1 VSIVTLVDV
10 FTNAVAEFARPDA
23 FLEKRGDK
31 WVPISTEEF
40 AREVAVVGEALVE
53 FGMKPGDRVAIMS
66 ENRYQWAVVDFA
78 TLTRGGV
85 VVPVY
90 PTLPANQM
98 ATILSDSGASF
109 LFTSTPEQTAKAFE
123 IGRQLQHVRVVVPF
137 EPVDVPSR
145 QVMSYTEFVD
155 AGARVFDARGISP
168 VEACVACDEEDLATL
183 IYTSGT
189 TGTPKGVMLTH
200 RNLVTNTAG
209 VLERFSFTP
218 EDSYLSFLPISHVF
232 ERTCGHY
239 AMIRAGVSIA
249 YASSIESV
257 AEDAQTI
264 HPTIMIGVPRFFEK
278 FHARIVAAL
287 EAAPPSRRRVFN
299 WAVRVGRK
307 VVDAEIAGEAPT
319 RGIKYRLASSL
330 VYSKLNDRMGGR
342 LRAMVSGS
350 APLRRDLILFFHSV
364 GIPIFEGYGLTETSP
379 VITVNYRGSWRP
391 GAVGQTISDVD
402 VRVAEDGE
410 IEVRGPNVTRGYFRN
425 PQATEKLFTD
435 DGWLCTGDIGEVDE
449 DGYVFI
455 TDRKKDLIKTAGGK
469 FVAPQPM
476 ENRLRQNRYIAD
488 AMIIGDTRKFC
499 SAVIIPDFEGLAEWM
514 KENGIEGGGDRDD
527 LCRRAE
533 VQHLFQEAVDAA
545 NDGLARH
552 ETIKKFLL
560 MSRELTIADGSLT
573 PSLKMKRRVIEERLE
588 TEIDKL
594 YESAS

>member
-1 VSIVTLVDV
+1 MSIATLVDL
-10 FTNAVAEFARPDA
+10 FTNTVTQHRRPDA

-31 WVPISTEEF
+31 WVSISTDEF
-40 AREVAVVGEALVE
+40 ARDVAVAGQALIE
-53 FGMKPGDRVAIMS
+53 LGLKPGDRVAIMS
-66 ENRYQWAVVDFA
+66 ENRYQWAVIDFA
-78 TLTRGGV
+78 ALTRGGV

-109 LFTSTPEQTAKAFE
+109 LFTSSPEQTAKAFE
-123 IGRQLQHVRVVVPF
+123 IGRQLQHIRAVVPF
-137 EPVDVPSR
+137 EAVDVPSR
-145 QVMSYTEFVD
+145 QVMPYGEFLELGSK
-155 AGARVFDARGISP
+155 AFDARGVSP
-168 VEACVACDEEDLATL
+168 VEACVASAEEDLATL

-209 VLERFSFTP
+209 VLERFSFGP
-218 EDSYLSFLPISHVF
+218 EDTYLSFLPISHVF

-239 AMIRAGVSIA
+239 TMIRAGVAVA

-257 AEDAQTI
+257 AEDAQAV
-264 HPTIMIGVPRFFEK
+264 HPTVMIGVPRFFEK
-278 FHARIVAAL
+278 FHARIMAAL
-287 EAAPPSRRRVFN
+287 ESAPPSRRRIFN
-299 WAVRVGRK
+299 WAVRVGRS
-307 VVDAEIAGEAPT
+307 VIDTELAGGQPT
-319 RGIKYRLASSL
+319 RGLKFKLAQSL

-364 GIPIFEGYGLTETSP
+364 GIPIYEGYGLTETSP
-379 VITVNYRGSWRP
+379 VITVNYDGNWRP
-391 GAVGQTISDVD
+391 GAVGTTIRDVD
-402 VRVAEDGE
+402 VRLAEDGE
-410 IEVRGPNVTRGYFRN
+410 VEVKGPNVTRGYFRN
-425 PQATEKLFTD
+425 PQATERLFTE
-435 DGWLCTGDIGEVDE
+435 DGWLRTGDIGELDE
-449 DGYVFI
+449 EGYLFI

-476 ENRLRQNRYIAD
+476 ENRLRRHRYVAD
-488 AMIIGDTRKFC
+488 AMIIGDKRRFC
-499 SAVIIPDFEGLAEWM
+499 SALIIPDFDALAEWM
-514 KENGIEGGGDRDD
+514 TENGLDSVADRDE

-533 VQHLFQEAVDAA
+533 VQHLFQEAVDVA

-560 MSRELTIADGSLT
+560 LSHELTIADGSLT

-594 YESAS
+594 YEQAS